1 MRIIDELEHSPR
13 GLSMGAIGVYIPA
26 KGFDLPEVLDLSVA
40 IRTMVVR
47 DGEAT
52 FNVGGGITIE
62 SDAENEY
69 EESWSKA
76 AALLDAMGIE
86 RPAKTL

>member
-1 MRIIDELEHSPR
+1 
-13 GLSMGAIGVYIPA
+13 
-26 KGFDLPEVLDLSVA
+26 
-40 IRTMVVR
+40 MVVR